1 MQDQDVHPVEE
12 GEIGGGAVVVP
23 EADLRRTGVI
33 SIAGFI
39 PHPWTTVI
47 ARRWVAETMARA
59 PVGRGRA
66 SLRGIRNPNPSP
78 CRFVK
83 TQLPASL
90 VSSTT
95 CSSRPRFRRPRAS

>member
-1 MQDQDVHPVEE
+1 MQDQDAPPVEE
-12 GEIGGGAVVVP
+12 GEIGGGVVVVL

-33 SIAGFI
+33 SMAGSI

-47 ARRWVAETMARA
+47 AQRWLAETMARA
-59 PVGRGRA
+59 PGGRGRA
-66 SLRGIRNPNPSP
+66 SLRGIRNPNLSP

-83 TQLPASL
+83 MQRPAFL